1 MPEYNRASAA
11 DVKRGGV
18 NETETSGK
26 AVPPLLVEHV
36 TKRFRQGTQVIEALS
51 DVSLTVQRGEFVAI
65 MGASGSGKSTL
76 LHAMA
81 GLTDIDSGSIA
92 VDGQDL
98 ARLNDARLTRFRR
111 ERIGLVFQA
120 YNLLP
125 LLSAEDNIQLPVM
138 DHRRGGDKVASLLDR
153 LGLTDRRTHKPDA
166 LSGGEQQRVAIA
178 RALVTDPAILLVD
191 EPTGNLDSVAGAEI
205 CGLLR
210 SLCDEQNRTIVMVTH
225 EPSVALAADRV
236 RILKDGAIVDGFQ
249 TAGFADAQGLANAYQ
264 DALRKAAD
272 CARDAS

>member
-1 MPEYNRASAA
+1 MKQDVSDQAA
-11 DVKRGGV
+11 K
-18 NETETSGK
+18 TEEDGAT
-26 AVPPLLVEHV
+26 PPLVAENV
-36 TKRFRQGTQVIEALS
+36 TKRFRQGTQVIEALRG
-51 DVSLTVQRGEFVAI
+51 VSLTAHRGEFVAV

-81 GLTDIDSGSIA
+81 GLTGIDNGSIQ

-98 ARLNDARLTRFRR
+98 STLSDGRLTRFRR
-111 ERIGLVFQA
+111 EQIGLVFQA

-125 LLSAEDNIQLPVM
+125 LLSAEDNVSLPVL
-138 DHRRGGDKVASLLDR
+138 DRRGGSEKAVALLER
-153 LGLTDRRTHKPDA
+153 LGLSNRKNHKPDA

-210 SLCDEQNRTIVMVTH
+210 ALCDEQNRTIVIVTH
-225 EPSVALAADRV
+225 EASVALAADRV
-236 RILKDGAIVDGFQ
+236 EILKDGRIVDGFR
-249 TAGFADAQGLANAYQ
+249 TSDFADAQALANAYQ

-272 CARDAS
+272 QAGEAS